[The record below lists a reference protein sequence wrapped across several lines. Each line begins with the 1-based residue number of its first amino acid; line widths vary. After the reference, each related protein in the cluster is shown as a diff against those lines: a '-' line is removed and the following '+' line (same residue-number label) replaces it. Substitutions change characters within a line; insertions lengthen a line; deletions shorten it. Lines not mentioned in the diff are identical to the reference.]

1 MSRIRRL
8 VLDVLKPH
16 DPSIVEFAR
25 EAENVSGVEG
35 VNASL
40 YEIDEEV
47 QNIKVTVEGEEIDF
61 HEMKECVERLGGS
74 IHSVDEIVYGEKF
87 VEESRTPQDK

>member
-1 MSRIRRL
+1 M
-8 VLDVLKPH
+8 LDVLKPH
-16 DPSIVEFAR
+16 EPSIVEFAQ
-25 EAENVSGVEG
+25 EAEKVPGVNG

-47 QNIKVTVEGEEIDF
+47 QNIKVTVEGDEIDF
-61 HEMKECVERLGGS
+61 DEIKECIEGLGGS
-74 IHSVDEIVYGEKF
+74 IHSVDEIVYGEKI